1 MGFTD
6 AAILHGTVWSA
17 AGLAG
22 MNRATATIAAAVL
35 TLFSAAAFTTT
46 ASAELPKGGDAP
58 AFTTRAALAGK
69 EFGFSLNAALA
80 KGPVVL
86 YFYPKAF
93 TQGCTLEANAFA
105 EAMPQFKAAGASVIG
120 MSGDDIETLKRF
132 SREECRDAFP
142 VGVAS
147 SQIIDAYDVAMGG
160 SGLTTRTSYVIAP
173 GGRIVAVHSNAD
185 YRGHVEKTL
194 AAVRTLKK

>member
-1 MGFTD
+1 MTRTFAPL
-6 AAILHGTVWSA
+6 AAAALA
-17 AGLAG
+17 LAGL
-22 MNRATATIAAAVL
+22 
-35 TLFSAAAFTTT
+35 SATT
-46 ASAELPKGGDAP
+46 ASAELPVGEKAP
-58 AFTTRAALAGK
+58 AFTTQAALAGK
-69 EFGFSLNAALA
+69 EFGFSLSAALA

-105 EAMPQFKAAGASVIG
+105 EAMPKFKAAGASVIG
-120 MSGDDIETLKRF
+120 MSNDDIDTLKRF

-142 VGVAS
+142 VGVAGS
-147 SQIIDAYDVAMGG
+147 KVIGAYDVAMGS

-173 GGRIVAVHSNAD
+173 GGRIVAVHSNSD

-194 AAVRTLKK
+194 AAVRALKK

>member
-1 MGFTD
+1 MEGRT
-6 AAILHGTVWSA
+6 
-17 AGLAG
+17 AGLLAG
-22 MNRATATIAAAVL
+22 SGTARPLAGLPDMIRRFALLLAAALVPAL
-35 TLFSAAAFTTT
+35 AVPAA
-46 ASAELPKGGDAP
+46 AELPVGAKAP

-69 EFGFSLNAALA
+69 DFGFSLAAALR

-120 MSGDDIETLKRF
+120 MSNDDIATLKRF

-142 VGVAS
+142 VGVAPP
-147 SQIIDAYDVAMGG
+147 QVIGAYDVAMGN
-160 SGLTTRTSYVIAP
+160 SGLASRTSYVI
-173 GGRIVAVHSNAD
+173 GQDGRIVLVHSNAD
-185 YRGHVEKTL
+185 YRGHVAKTL
-194 AAVRTLKK
+194 AAVRALAR